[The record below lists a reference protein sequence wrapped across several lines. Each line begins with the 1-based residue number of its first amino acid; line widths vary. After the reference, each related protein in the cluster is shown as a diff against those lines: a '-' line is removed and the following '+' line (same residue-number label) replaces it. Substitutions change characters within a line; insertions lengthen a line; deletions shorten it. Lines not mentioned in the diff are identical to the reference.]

1 MFFFF
6 FFSSRRRHTRS
17 LRDWSSDV
25 CSSDLPDTQP
35 PANQQKQ
42 AEQDFGEGQG
52 VRDKSNPRG
61 RKQFVG
67 LHLLGKRRQI
77 RGDGK
82 SQDEHRPQLRV
93 GEENLGDARVDK
105 NSAKN
110 EAADPD
116 DRAPEIEWA
125 RCEHGKV
132 SFLRRPFLAVRFK
145 RRENGE
151 GGFLADSVLRS
162 HILLC
167 ESSCSR
173 NCFIIS

>member
-1 MFFFF
+1 CGFAQRGK
-6 FFSSRRRHTRS
+6 S
-17 LRDWSSDV
+17 
-25 CSSDLPDTQP
+25 
-35 PANQQKQ
+35 
-42 AEQDFGEGQG
+42 GEM
-52 VRDKSNPRG
+52 
-61 RKQFVG
+61 
-67 LHLLGKRRQI
+67 

-82 SQDEHRPQLRV
+82 CQDEHRQEVRV
-93 GEENLGDARVDK
+93 GEEKLGDARVDK

-116 DRAPEIEWA
+116 DRSPEIEWA

-132 SFLRRPFLAVRFK
+132 SFLRRPFLAVRLK